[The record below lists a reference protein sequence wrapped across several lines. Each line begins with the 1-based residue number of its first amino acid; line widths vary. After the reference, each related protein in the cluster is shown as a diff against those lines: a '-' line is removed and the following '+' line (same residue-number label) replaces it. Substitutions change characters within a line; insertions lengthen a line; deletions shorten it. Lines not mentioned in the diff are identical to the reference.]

1 MNQTKTRN
9 GAVDLMRLVFC
20 ICIVLQHAVSAIPED
35 TPAILSR
42 GALGVEFFFLVSGYL
57 LACSAYRYVADGG
70 QKPSVG
76 IAAAQFTKKKINALM
91 PVLVIAPIFSF
102 ILIQCSKRVTI
113 ISILQKSMI
122 EIWRPMLLME
132 AGFGNTNELWYIS
145 SMVLLMLAIYPVLI
159 RHFDLFVRVIAPLV
173 FAFSIGWLYVK
184 DQSLLDPGKYLGF
197 VYKGMVRAMGEIC
210 LGVAVYP
217 AIRYLQRFELTRLA
231 KWLIT
236 LAEIV
241 CVVSVV
247 CLMLQS
253 EGEYD
258 FFALLLIALLVV
270 FLFSHQGII
279 ADAMDC
285 RFCYFCGKFSL
296 YLYLCNNWVAK
307 TVGNCYEFLA
317 EQGKFGLG
325 ADVSADR
332 TVILLLYFCGVLI
345 ASVGMYLL
353 CETLRKHRARIFGFF
368 KRIFVKK
375 PETGNS

>member
-1 MNQTKTRN
+1 MNQAKTRN

-20 ICIVLQHAVSAIPED
+20 ICIVLQHAVYAIPDD

-42 GALGVEFFFLVSGYL
+42 GSLGVEFFFLVSGYL
-57 LACSAYRYVADGG
+57 LACSAHRYLTDGRP
-70 QKPSVG
+70 KPSVG
-76 IAAAQFTKKKINALM
+76 FAAAQFTKKKINSLM
-91 PVLVIAPIFSF
+91 PVAVIAPIFSF
-102 ILIQCSKRVTI
+102 ILIQSSNRVPFG
-113 ISILQKSMI
+113 SFLQKSMI

-145 SMVLLMLAIYPVLI
+145 AMVLVMLAIYPVLI
-159 RHFDLFVRVIAPLV
+159 RHFDLFVRVIAPLI
-173 FAFSIGWLYVK
+173 FAFSIGWLYVREG
-184 DQSLLDPGKYLGF
+184 SLLDPSEYLGF
-197 VYKGMVRAMGEIC
+197 VYKGLVRALGEIC

-236 LAEIV
+236 LTEIV
-241 CVVSVV
+241 CFVSVV

-258 FFALLLIALLVV
+258 FFALLLFTLLVV
-270 FLFSHQGII
+270 FLFSHQGVTS
-279 ADAMDC
+279 DALDHRIC
-285 RFCYFCGKFSL
+285 FFCGRFSL
-296 YLYLCNNWVAK
+296 YLYLCNNWIAK
-307 TVGNCYEFLA
+307 TVGNCYEYFV

-325 ADVSADR
+325 TDVSADR
-332 TVILLLYFCGVLI
+332 TLILLLYFCGVLI
-345 ASVGMYLL
+345 ASAGMYLL

-375 PETGNS
+375 PAVVNS